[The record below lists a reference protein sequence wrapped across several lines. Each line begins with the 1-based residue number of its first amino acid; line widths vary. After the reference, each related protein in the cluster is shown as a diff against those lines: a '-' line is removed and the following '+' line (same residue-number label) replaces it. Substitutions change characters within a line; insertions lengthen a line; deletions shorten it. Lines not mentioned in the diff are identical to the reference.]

1 MPRVIS
7 SFVPFPSISWWSLV
21 ISADELIL
29 DAAEHFEKMT
39 YRNKYFIAGANGTIQ
54 LSIPLQ
60 RGRNQRAAMSNVL
73 ISNED
78 QWQKQHW
85 RGIISTYKRA
95 PFFEY
100 YEHSLEQLFA
110 KEFNSLIDFNRESIN
125 WLAKQLKLKLNIN
138 TAERYMREYDDA
150 IDIRKQLKP
159 DAEKQTLP
167 EGIYYQMFEE
177 RNQFT
182 PNLSML
188 DLLFSEGPNT
198 VNVLKQNEV
207 KIRGWI
213 NYVP

>member
-78 QWQKQHW
+78 HWQKQHW

-167 EGIYYQMFEE
+167 SGFYYQMFEE

-188 DLLFSEGPNT
+188 DLLFSEGSNT

-207 KIRGWI
+207 KIREWV